1 MRGLLDFFARNNYWF
16 LFFGLE
22 TFSLILLIQF
32 NFFQGSI
39 WFTSANAVAGKV
51 YEWESEVTA
60 YFSLGEVN
68 RALTHRNLVLEQKAN
83 YLQRLL
89 QERGVNV
96 EEKVDS
102 VQKRTLKDY
111 TLLDARVISN
121 SIVHKNNFIVIDK
134 GELDGI
140 EEDMGVVCGTGV
152 VGIVY
157 AVSNHYSLV
166 IPLLNPSCKIS
177 ARLRNSKYFGS
188 LQWSGKDP
196 LHVYLNDIPRHA
208 SLHKG
213 EVVETSGFSSIF
225 PEGVFVGK
233 IDKVFNSNN
242 GTSYMVRVHLATD
255 FARLRDVCV
264 IKNFHKKE
272 IMNLQE
278 KAEALEDE
286 L

>member
-1 MRGLLDFFARNNYWF
+1 MRGILDFFARKNYWF

-22 TFSLILLIQF
+22 TFSIILLIQF
-32 NFFQGSI
+32 NFFQGSV

-51 YEWESEVTA
+51 YVWESEVA
-60 YFSLGEVN
+60 SYFSLGEVN
-68 RALTHRNLVLEQKAN
+68 RALTRRNLFLEQKVN
-83 YLQRLL
+83 YLQALL
-89 QERGVNV
+89 QEKGVDV
-96 EEKVDS
+96 EHKVDS

-111 TLLDARVISN
+111 TLVDARVISN
-121 SIVHKNNFIVIDK
+121 SIVHKNNYIVIDK
-134 GELDGI
+134 GEMEGI

-157 AVSNHYSLV
+157 AVSTHYSLV
-166 IPLLNPSCKIS
+166 LPLLNQNCKIS
-177 ARLRNSKYFGS
+177 ARLRNGKYFGS
-188 LQWSGKDP
+188 LQWDGKDP
-196 LHVYLNDIPRHA
+196 MHVFLNDIPRHA
-208 SLHKG
+208 KLKKG

-233 IDKVFNSNN
+233 VDKVFNSNN
-242 GTSYMVRVHLATD
+242 GTSYLVRVHLSTD